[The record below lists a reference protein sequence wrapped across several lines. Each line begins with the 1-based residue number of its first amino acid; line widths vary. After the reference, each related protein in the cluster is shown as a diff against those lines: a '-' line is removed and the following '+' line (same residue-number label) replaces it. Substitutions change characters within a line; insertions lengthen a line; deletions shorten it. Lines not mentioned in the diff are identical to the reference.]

1 MPFFRLLLPLIAGIW
16 LGWEL
21 EIGWKVPAVIFIIN
35 LSVFLWLQKL
45 ELQHQYRWS
54 WLRGIAASFC
64 FATAGAILCWLHN
77 TKHHPQWIGNKTGL
91 IKLVLNEPLSK
102 KTNSYKTEATI
113 LAIQNG
119 KYWKAQKGKAILYFA
134 KTADLQKLDYGT
146 VIVTAKPLQPI
157 ANAANPGAF
166 QYKHYT
172 LFKGITH
179 QLYLSEQDYSVADKQ
194 QKNSVVAFL
203 YKTRKTA
210 LATLQQYIPHQRE
223 RGVAEALLLG
233 YRDELD
239 RGLVQMY
246 SNTGVVHI
254 IAISGMHLGL
264 IYGIILLLI
273 RPFRKYKYVS
283 KASPF
288 ITIAFLWAFTIMV
301 GATASVVRAALMFT
315 FMAAAET
322 LRRTTNVYNTLSASA
337 FCMLCF
343 QPFLLWDLGFQ
354 LSYAAV
360 LGILMLYKPID
371 NLWLPENRLLQKIGQ
386 MCAVTISAQLLTLPL
401 SIYHFHQIPNL
412 FLLSNII
419 AVPLGSVVLIG
430 QILLVAATPFS
441 MLATWIGKA
450 VNVCLYYLNEYIIWI
465 DAFRFSV
472 TDAIYITWPQ
482 AILLYGCIGLGI
494 AWSLKAN
501 KKYFSPMLCCALL
514 FAVIHAYRTYQQQ
527 RQQKIIVYHIQGYT
541 AIDFIHG
548 KQFLCVG
555 DDAILKKGFL
565 QNFHLKA
572 SRIQHGLSWN
582 PSLSYLH
589 QTENS
594 FSFGN
599 MRFVKYNGEPLPHGI
614 TKSVSIDVL
623 LIGKG
628 AKAKLAD
635 LIKIYSPKWVVMD
648 GSNPSWRVQRWQ
660 KEAMQLNIKVF
671 STAQQGAFVLT
682 R

>member
-1 MPFFRLLLPLIAGIW
+1 MEPR
-16 LGWEL
+16 
-21 EIGWKVPAVIFIIN
+21 K
-35 LSVFLWLQKL
+35 
-45 ELQHQYRWS
+45 QYRWS
-54 WLRGIAASFC
+54 WLRSVTASFC
-64 FATAGAILCWLHN
+64 FAAAGAVLCWLHHIE
-77 TKHHPQWIGNKTGL
+77 HHPQWIGNKTGL

-102 KTNSYKTEATI
+102 KTNAYKAEASI

-119 KYWKAQKGKAILYFA
+119 KYWEAQKGKVILYFS
-134 KTADLQKLDYGT
+134 KTTDLQKLDYGT

-157 ANAANPGAF
+157 ANAGNPGGF
-166 QYKHYT
+166 QYKPYM

-179 QLYLSEQDYSVADKQ
+179 QLYLSDQEYILANKQ
-194 QKNSVVAFL
+194 QKNSGVAFL
-203 YKTRKTA
+203 FKTRKTA
-210 LATLQQYIPHQRE
+210 LATLQQYIPNQRE

-264 IYGIILLLI
+264 IYGIILLFI

-283 KASPF
+283 RASPF

-360 LGILMLYKPID
+360 LGILMLYKPIA

-401 SIYHFHQIPNL
+401 SMYHFHQIPNL

-419 AVPLGSVVLIG
+419 AVPLGSIVLIG
-430 QILLVAATPFS
+430 EILLVAATPFS
-441 MLATWIGKA
+441 VLATWIGKA
-450 VNVCLYYLNEYIIWI
+450 LNACLYYLNEYIIWI
-465 DAFRFSV
+465 DAFRFSI
-472 TDAIYITWPQ
+472 TDGTYITWLQ

-501 KKYFSPMLCCALL
+501 KKYFIAMLCCTLL
-514 FAVIHAYRTYQQQ
+514 FAVIHTYRLYQQQ
-527 RQQKIIVYHIQGYT
+527 HQQKIIVYHIPGHT
-541 AIDFIHG
+541 TIDFIHG
-548 KQFLCVG
+548 KQFFCVG
-555 DDAILKKGFL
+555 DEAILKKGFL
-565 QNFHLKA
+565 QSFHLKS

-582 PSLSYLH
+582 PSLPHL
-589 QTENS
+589 QQNENW
-594 FSFGN
+594 FSFDN
-599 MRFVKYNGEPLPHGI
+599 MRLVHYKGEPLPSDI
-614 TKSVSIDVL
+614 KKTVPIDVL

-635 LIKIYSPKWVVMD
+635 LIKIYSAKWVVMD
-648 GSNPSWRVQRWQ
+648 GSNPGWRVQRWQ
-660 KEAMQLNIKVF
+660 KEAKQLNIKVF

>member
-1 MPFFRLLLPLIAGIW
+1 MPFFRMLAPLMAGIW
-16 LGWEL
+16 IAWEAS
-21 EIGWKVPAVIFIIN
+21 IGWQAPTGIFIIS
-35 LSVFLWLQKL
+35 LSFFLWLKKM
-45 ELQHQYRWS
+45 EPRKQYRWS
-54 WLRGIAASFC
+54 WLRSVTASFC
-64 FATAGAILCWLHN
+64 FAAAGAVLCWLHHIE
-77 TKHHPQWIGNKTGL
+77 HHPQWIGNKTGL

-102 KTNSYKTEATI
+102 KTNAYKAEASI

-119 KYWKAQKGKAILYFA
+119 KYWEAQKGKVILYFS
-134 KTADLQKLDYGT
+134 KTTDLQKLDYGT

-157 ANAANPGAF
+157 ANAGNPGGF
-166 QYKHYT
+166 QYKPYM

-179 QLYLSEQDYSVADKQ
+179 QLYLSDQEYILANKQ
-194 QKNSVVAFL
+194 QKNSGVAFL
-203 YKTRKTA
+203 FKTRKTA
-210 LATLQQYIPHQRE
+210 LATLQQYIPNQRE

-264 IYGIILLLI
+264 IYGIILLFI

-283 KASPF
+283 RASPF

-360 LGILMLYKPID
+360 LGILMLYKPIA

-401 SIYHFHQIPNL
+401 SMYHFHQIPNL

-419 AVPLGSVVLIG
+419 AVPLGSIVLIG
-430 QILLVAATPFS
+430 EILLVAATPFS
-441 MLATWIGKA
+441 VLATWIGKA
-450 VNVCLYYLNEYIIWI
+450 LNACLYYLNEYIIWI
-465 DAFRFSV
+465 DAFRFSI
-472 TDAIYITWPQ
+472 TDGTYITWLQ

-501 KKYFSPMLCCALL
+501 KKYFIAMLCCTLL
-514 FAVIHAYRTYQQQ
+514 FAVIHTYRLYQQQ
-527 RQQKIIVYHIQGYT
+527 HQQKIIVYHIPGHT
-541 AIDFIHG
+541 TIDFIHG
-548 KQFLCVG
+548 KQFFCVG
-555 DDAILKKGFL
+555 DEAILKKGFL
-565 QNFHLKA
+565 QSFHLKS

-582 PSLSYLH
+582 PSLPHL
-589 QTENS
+589 QQNENW
-594 FSFGN
+594 FSFDN
-599 MRFVKYNGEPLPHGI
+599 MRLVHYKGEPLPSDI
-614 TKSVSIDVL
+614 KKTVPIDVL

-635 LIKIYSPKWVVMD
+635 LIKIYSAKWVVMD
-648 GSNPSWRVQRWQ
+648 GSNPGWRVQRWQ
-660 KEAMQLNIKVF
+660 KEAKQLNIKVF

>member
-1 MPFFRLLLPLIAGIW
+1 MPFFRLLLPLIVGISI
-16 LGWEL
+16 GWEL
-21 EIGWKVPAVIFIIN
+21 QIEWQAPTLIFIVST
-35 LSVFLWLQKL
+35 SVFLWLKKM

-54 WLRGIAASFC
+54 WLRGITASFC
-64 FATAGAILCWLHN
+64 FAAAGAILCWLHHIE
-77 TKHHPQWIGNKTGL
+77 HHPQWIGNKIGI

-102 KTNSYKTEATI
+102 KTNSYKAEASI

-119 KYWKAQKGKAILYFA
+119 KYWKAQKGKVILYFS

-146 VIVTAKPLQPI
+146 VIVTTKPLQPI
-157 ANAANPGAF
+157 VNAANPGAF
-166 QYKHYT
+166 QYKRYT

-179 QLYLSEQDYSVADKQ
+179 QLYLSEQEYSVADTQ
-194 QKNSVVAFL
+194 LKNNVVAFL
-203 YKTRKTA
+203 FKARKTA
-210 LATLQQYIPHQRE
+210 LATLQQYIPNQRE

-273 RPFRKYKYVS
+273 RPFRKYKYVTL
-283 KASPF
+283 ASPF

-354 LSYAAV
+354 LSYTAV
-360 LGILMLYKPID
+360 LGILILFKPI
-371 NLWLPENRLLQKIGQ
+371 NNSWLPENKLLQKLWQ

-419 AVPLGSVVLIG
+419 AVPLGSIILIG
-430 QILLVAATPFS
+430 EILLVAATPFS
-441 MLATWIGKA
+441 IIAAWMGKG
-450 VNVCLYYLNEYIIWI
+450 VNDCLFYLNEYIIWI
-465 DAFRFSV
+465 DAFRFSA
-472 TDAIYITWPQ
+472 TDGIYITWLQ
-482 AILLYGCIGLGI
+482 AIILYGCIGLGI

-501 KKYFSPMLCCALL
+501 KKYFSAMLSCALL
-514 FAVIHAYRTYQQQ
+514 FAVIHAYRAYQQQ
-527 RQQKIIVYHIQGYT
+527 HQQKIIVYHIPGNT

-548 KQFLCVG
+548 KQFFCVG
-555 DDAILKKGFL
+555 DEAILKKGFL
-565 QNFHLKA
+565 QSFHLKA

-589 QTENS
+589 QTENY

-599 MRFVKYNGEPLPHGI
+599 MRLVQHKGESLPLQVNESIP
-614 TKSVSIDVL
+614 IDVL
-623 LIGKG
+623 LIRKG
-628 AKAKLAD
+628 ARAKLAD
-635 LIKIYSPKWVVMD
+635 IIKPYSAKWVVID

-671 STAQQGAFVLT
+671 STAKQGAFVLT
-682 R
+682 K